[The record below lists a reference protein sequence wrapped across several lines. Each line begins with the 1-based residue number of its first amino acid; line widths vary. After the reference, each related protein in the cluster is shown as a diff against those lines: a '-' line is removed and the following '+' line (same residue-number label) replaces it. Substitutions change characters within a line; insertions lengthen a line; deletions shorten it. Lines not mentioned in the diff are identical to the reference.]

1 MFPLGALDKCNLN
14 VCPLFYSLR
23 TIATLVG
30 HTLFPKRKKMLLFA
44 GRNSLLELFP
54 FAPVVYLHEELVH
67 PRTKQE

>member
-1 MFPLGALDKCNLN
+1 
-14 VCPLFYSLR
+14 
-23 TIATLVG
+23 
-30 HTLFPKRKKMLLFA
+30 MLLFA

>member
-1 MFPLGALDKCNLN
+1 MHVRPPVLQSENNSYTCRPHALSK
-14 VCPLFYSLR
+14 
-23 TIATLVG
+23 
-30 HTLFPKRKKMLLFA
+30 KKKMLLFA